1 MKIWDRFGIYIL
13 AIVTLTIFAIL
24 TPNILS
30 TQNILNLLSQVSM
43 VAIAGIGM
51 TFAITSGGFDLSIGS
66 QIALATCILGL
77 NIPKF
82 GLGISLVILLIAGA
96 LLGIFNGIIITKLKI
111 QTFVATLATMT
122 IYRGLAL
129 LYTQGRDATLYD
141 HLAIKVFSSGKIGFL
156 PVPVVLMLSLY
167 LIAYVGYRWSR
178 FGTWVRGIG
187 SSEEAAR
194 VSGLPVDRI
203 LIGVFALTGVTTMFS
218 GIILTSQ
225 LLTGNGRLGQGF
237 ELEVITAT
245 ILGGTALS
253 GGKGNLWG
261 TLIAAIMLG
270 IIKNGLN
277 LLGVPDFYQR
287 LVTGLILIAALTV
300 NTISLRLD
308 AGRST
313 S

>member
-13 AIVTLTIFAIL
+13 ATLTLTIFAIL

-141 HLAIKVFSSGKIGFL
+141 HLAIKVFSSGKLGIL
-156 PVPVVLMLSLY
+156 PVPVVLMLALY

-178 FGTWVRGIG
+178 FGTWVRGVG

-300 NTISLRLD
+300 NTLSLRLT
-308 AGRST
+308 AGRSK

>member
-66 QIALATCILGL
+66 QLALATCILGL

-82 GLGISLVILLIAGA
+82 GLGISLVILMIAGI
-96 LLGIFNGIIITKLKI
+96 LFGIFNGIIITKLKI

-122 IYRGLAL
+122 IFRGLAL
-129 LYTQGRDATLYD
+129 LYTQGRDATLYNYLD
-141 HLAIKVFSSGKIGFL
+141 IKVFSSGKVGFL
-156 PVPVVLMLSLY
+156 PVPVLLMLGLY
-167 LIAYVGYRWSR
+167 LIAYLVSRWSR

-194 VSGLPVDRI
+194 VSGVPVDRVI
-203 LIGVFALTGVTTMFS
+203 IGVFALTGVTTMFS

-300 NTISLRLD
+300 NTLSLRLA
-308 AGRST
+308 AGRSK
-313 S
+313 